1 MTTSNLDVYELDGCT
16 ITVTLDYRIKIA
28 TSMLFRRKGSMFAA
42 VIAVAIA
49 VLVIVINNVTF
60 EGAANGIVRD
70 LTDYQYGNL
79 QITDRNGP
87 IHKPDAEIVGF
98 LQNTGLVEG
107 AAVRLSAG
115 ASINNTR
122 TPIPIK
128 DYGIQL
134 IGMNPSQEIYASKIV
149 STINQGSFIT
159 SRDSIVLGKNVA
171 NDLSARVGDPLSVK
185 VTDHTG
191 NKVVKKFF
199 VVGISQSAGG
209 LGLDSAAM
217 MDIKTLRDMTG
228 RVNESDEVVVRLY
241 DLNQADQLIREF
253 TTRYPNDHFKVQTV
267 EEAARGIL
275 QGVHSVNAF
284 INLVGY
290 FGMLSSAFGIITI
303 MMMIVTSK
311 LREIGIMRAIGSDK
325 IDIMAIFL
333 LQGAIIGAMGALLGF
348 ALASGYTIYSSASRL
363 SVGGGIALDVRYD
376 PVFVAQTAFMGLGM
390 AIAASLYPAWRT
402 TKFEPSEAT
411 RYQ

>member
-1 MTTSNLDVYELDGCT
+1 
-16 ITVTLDYRIKIA
+16 
-28 TSMLFRRKGSMFAA
+28 MLFKRKGSMLAA

-49 VLVIVINNVTF
+49 ILVIVINNVTF

-87 IHKPDAEIVGF
+87 IHKPDSELVGF

-107 AAVRLSAG
+107 AAARLSTV

-122 TPIPIK
+122 TAIPVK
-128 DYGIQL
+128 DYGVQV
-134 IGMNPSQEIYASKIV
+134 IGMNPSQEAHASRILSVV
-149 STINQGSFIT
+149 SKGSFLT
-159 SRDSIVLGKNVA
+159 SPNSIVLGKNVA
-171 NDLSARVGDPLSVK
+171 NDLAAQIGDPLTVK
-185 VTDHTG
+185 VTDRTG
-191 NKVVKKFF
+191 NKVLKQFF

-217 MDIKTLRDMTG
+217 VDIKTLREMTG
-228 RVNESDEVVVRLY
+228 RANESNEVIVRMY
-241 DLNQADQLIREF
+241 DINQADQLIREF
-253 TTRYPNDHFKVQTV
+253 TTRYPNEHFKIQTV
-267 EEAARGIL
+267 EQAARGIL
-275 QGVHSVNAF
+275 QGVRSVNAF
-284 INLVGY
+284 INIVGY

-311 LREIGIMRAIGSDK
+311 LREIGIMRAIGSNK
-325 IDIMAIFL
+325 ADIMMIFL
-333 LQGAIIGAMGALLGF
+333 LQGAMIGAIGALVGF

-363 SVGGGIALDVRYD
+363 SIGGGLALDVRYN
-376 PVFVAQTAFMGLGM
+376 PVFIAQTSLMGFGM
-390 AIAASLYPAWRT
+390 AIAASLLPAWRT
-402 TKFEPSEAT
+402 TKLEPSEAT

>member
-1 MTTSNLDVYELDGCT
+1 
-16 ITVTLDYRIKIA
+16 
-28 TSMLFRRKGSMFAA
+28 MLFRRKGSMLAA

-49 VLVIVINNVTF
+49 ILVIVINNVTF

-70 LTDYQYGNL
+70 LTDYQFGNL
-79 QITDRNGP
+79 QITDKNGRL
-87 IHKPDAEIVGF
+87 HKPDAEIVGF

-107 AAVRLSAG
+107 AAVRVSDV

-122 TPIPIK
+122 TAIPIK
-128 DYGIQL
+128 NYGVL
-134 IGMNPSQEIYASKIV
+134 LVGMNPLQEVHASKII
-149 STINQGSFIT
+149 STISKGMFLT

-171 NDLSARVGDPLSVK
+171 NDLSANIGDPLSVK
-185 VTDHTG
+185 VTDNTG
-191 NKVVKKFF
+191 NKVLRRFF

-217 MDIKTLRDMTG
+217 VDIRTLRDMTG
-228 RVNESDEVVVRLY
+228 RANESDEVIVRMF
-241 DLNQADQLIREF
+241 DLQQADRLMREF
-253 TTRYPNDHFKVQTV
+253 TSHYPNEHFKVQTV

-311 LREIGIMRAIGSDK
+311 LREIGIMRAMGADK
-325 IDIMAIFL
+325 ADIMVIFL
-333 LQGAIIGAMGALLGF
+333 LQGAMIGAMGALLGF
-348 ALASGYTIYSSASRL
+348 ALASGYTVYSSTSRL
-363 SVGGGIALDVRYD
+363 SIGGGIALDVRYD
-376 PVFVAQTAFMGLGM
+376 PVFVTQTALMGLGM

-402 TKFEPSEAT
+402 TKLEPSEAT